1 MFDIIVFAFIGIL
14 TIVGLWKG
22 LVKQLFGLLGVIA
35 GYLLA
40 VSFYQTCSKFF
51 TSVPPGTARIMS
63 FVTIFL
69 ACILAAHLIGWGV
82 GRLLAISKLG
92 FFNRIGGGL
101 LGFFKGCIII
111 SVMVMVL
118 TAFLPGYTS
127 LFKKSSTIK
136 YILPVTAALKK
147 VTHED
152 IKTKYN
158 EKIGKEKPTLPKQ
171 KRGKAEDHS
180 STPGGALSRE
190 GLDSTH
196 EDKE

>member
-1 MFDIIVFAFIGIL
+1 MQTFDIIVIAVISIL
-14 TIVGLWKG
+14 TIIGLWKG
-22 LVKQLFGLLGVIA
+22 LVKQVFGLLGVIA

-40 VSFYQTCSKFF
+40 VRFYQPCSKFL
-51 TSVPPGTARIMS
+51 TSVHPGTAKVIS
-63 FVTIFL
+63 FVAIFL
-69 ACILAAHLIGWGV
+69 ACVIVAHFIGWGI
-82 GRLLAISKLG
+82 GRLLAISELG

-101 LGFFKGCIII
+101 LGFLKGCIIVC
-111 SVMVMVL
+111 VMVMVL

-171 KRGKAEDHS
+171 K
-180 STPGGALSRE
+180 
-190 GLDSTH
+190 
-196 EDKE
+196 